1 MSVEETSTYVLFYSG
16 IELNTDVQKNL
27 DNIEGTLSD
36 YLKEITDGFDTED
49 LESITGEAIDLDTI
63 ELGEIE
69 IDFGNNSNTLSLS
82 LYLTISSI
90 LAVMILN

>member
-90 LAVMILN
+90 LAVMMLN